1 MKKNE
6 RDPAADLEQMALAYA
21 ALTEQLNELDQ
32 QNAKLREYVAKLE
45 LDLQEK
51 DDEVRGLYVAACLK
65 FGTMTSPLAMEMV
78 LPLRNTARDIVK
90 GYGLTITD
98 RVDRNERTVRVV
110 KRGFGPC

>member
-6 RDPAADLEQMALAYA
+6 KDPAADLEQMALAYA

-45 LDLQEK
+45 LDIAEK
-51 DDEVRGLYVAACLK
+51 DDEVRGLYVATCLK
-65 FGTMTSPLAMEMV
+65 FGAMTGPLAMEMV
-78 LPLRNTARDIVK
+78 LPLRNTTRDIVK
-90 GYGLTITD
+90 GYGLTLTD

-110 KRGFGPC
+110 KRGFGVC

>member
-1 MKKNE
+1 
-6 RDPAADLEQMALAYA
+6 MALAHA
-21 ALTEQLNELDQ
+21 ALAEQLNELEQ
-32 QNAKLREYVAKLE
+32 QNNKLIKYVGKLE

-51 DDEVRGLYVAACLK
+51 DEELRGLYVATCLK
-65 FGTMTSPLAMEMV
+65 FGAMTGPLAMEMV

-110 KRGFGPC
+110 KRGFGVC